1 MLIPWLFHILIVAG
15 LSCWTAL
22 FFTRIVLGVK
32 CKIWPLVTGGI
43 GFLAVWILLLTYL
56 DPAGYTVK
64 PLWYA
69 MAASGLGAILSD
81 SVRNRS

>member
-1 MLIPWLFHILIVAG
+1 MIMPYLLHILIVAG
-15 LSCWTAL
+15 LSCWMAL
-22 FFTRIVLGVK
+22 FAMIVLGAK

-43 GFLAVWILLLTYL
+43 GFLAVWILILTYL

-69 MAASGLGAILSD
+69 IAAGGIGVILFHFARHKS
-81 SVRNRS
+81 